1 MASPFNI
8 KARMWI
14 RGRINWKSELKK
26 AVGEENKLIW
36 VHCSSLGEFE
46 QGRPFIEELHD
57 KGEKVLL
64 TFFSPSGYENQ
75 KDFKA
80 AFHVSYLP
88 ADSLKN
94 AQTFLEIASPK
105 AAFFVK
111 YEFWFNYIEML
122 RRKKI
127 PLFLISGVF
136 RNEQYFFKFYGRY
149 FAKQLKT
156 LKHLFVQ
163 DESSKLLLE
172 SIGIDQVSISGD
184 TRIDRVLNI
193 TSKPMD
199 ISEIEQFAG
208 NSHLFVAGSTWPEDE
223 ELLSELY
230 AEFKGL
236 KLVIVPHDVSSGHIE
251 NISKKFPS
259 AMLFSEFQNN
269 KIETDILIVDV
280 IGKLSSLY
288 RYAHFAYIGGGF
300 GKGIHNTLEPAAYGI
315 PIAFGPNYHKFKE
328 AREMLASNGARLIKD
343 LSDLRKYIL
352 DMQEENVK
360 IMGEIN
366 KSYIME
372 NLGATKIIV
381 EKLENLNLIQKD
393 IVIN

>member
-1 MASPFNI
+1 M
-8 KARMWI
+8 
-14 RGRINWKSELKK
+14 NWKSDLRK
-26 AVGEENKLIW
+26 AVGEEKNLIW

-46 QGRPFIEELHD
+46 QGRPFIEELHN

-75 KDFKA
+75 KNFKA
-80 AFHVSYLP
+80 AFHVCYLP

-94 AQTFLEIASPK
+94 ARSFLEITSPK

-136 RNEQYFFKFYGRY
+136 RNDQYFFKFYGRY

-163 DESSKLLLE
+163 DETSKILLE
-172 SIGIDQVSISGD
+172 SIGINQVSISGD
-184 TRIDRVLNI
+184 TRIDRVWNI
-193 TSKPMD
+193 TSKPLE
-199 ISEIEQFAG
+199 IPEIEHFAK
-208 NSHLFVAGSTWPEDE
+208 NSSLCVAGSTWPEDE
-223 ELLSELY
+223 ELLSTLY
-230 AEFKGL
+230 REFKGL
-236 KLVIVPHDVSSGHIE
+236 KIVIVPHDVSSNHIQ
-251 NISKKFPS
+251 NIRKKFP
-259 AMLFSEFQNN
+259 AAILYSEIQNSEMESE
-269 KIETDILIVDV
+269 IIIVDV

-288 RYAHFAYIGGGF
+288 QYADFAYIGGGF

-328 AREMLASNGARLIKD
+328 ARDMLARNGARLISD
-343 LSDLRKYIL
+343 LSDLRKFL
-352 DMQEENVK
+352 LEMQDESIVK
-360 IMGEIN
+360 IMGDIN
-366 KSYIME
+366 KSYITE

-381 EKLENLNLIQKD
+381 EKLESLHLIQREIK
-393 IVIN
+393 IN

>member
-184 TRIDRVLNI
+184 TRIDRVWNI

-199 ISEIEQFAG
+199 IPEIEQFAG

-343 LSDLRKYIL
+343 LSDLRKFIL

>member
-1 MASPFNI
+1 
-8 KARMWI
+8 MWI

-184 TRIDRVLNI
+184 TRIDRVWNI

-199 ISEIEQFAG
+199 IPEIEQFAG

-343 LSDLRKYIL
+343 LSDLRKFIL